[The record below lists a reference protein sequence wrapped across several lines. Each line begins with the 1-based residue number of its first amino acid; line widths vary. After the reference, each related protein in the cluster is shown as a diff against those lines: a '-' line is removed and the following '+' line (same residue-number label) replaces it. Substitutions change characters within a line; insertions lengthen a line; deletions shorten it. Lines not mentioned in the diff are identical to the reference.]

1 VDGKIFKKLNQPYI
15 KRTSG
20 MRIKQYLFTIIFIVS
35 FVFYTKACADETSR
49 ANFIII
55 YADDMGYAD
64 AGPFGDPKINTPAI
78 DALVENGQTWTNFY
92 ATAPVCTPSRGALL
106 TGKLPVRTG
115 LYGDTISVFFPGSK
129 QGLPH
134 SEKTIAEVFQD
145 NKYSTGMFGKW
156 HLGDAPAF
164 YPTRHGFD
172 EWLGIPYSNDMDW
185 EIDGVNFGNIF
196 TPPEGAPAKWKTVA
210 PRIRKNIFKRE
221 ITDWHVPLISS
232 QHLND
237 GTFKDTL
244 LEKPAN
250 QNLITKRYT
259 EESVRFMAESVE
271 KNKPFF
277 LFLSHSMPHVPLF
290 RSPDF
295 VNKSQQGIY
304 GDVIEEID
312 WSIGEILSSLK
323 RLNVNNNTYVIFT
336 SDNGPWLLF
345 GDHAGSA
352 KPLRD
357 GKGTTFEGGMRA
369 MTMFSGPGIKPGIV
383 SEIGV
388 QTDLFTTLLSLA
400 KITNFSLPQ
409 DSFDLTGALLK
420 GEQSPRDFVPFYRG
434 SELRAF
440 RVNEHKI
447 HFITEGAYNRPP
459 KKQFHSTPLLINL
472 NENIGEREDL
482 MTNEKA
488 ITAKLIERATRF
500 QQSFEKAPSILDRQ
514 FQ

>member
-1 VDGKIFKKLNQPYI
+1 
-15 KRTSG
+15 
-20 MRIKQYLFTIIFIVS
+20 MRIKQYLFNIIFIVS
-35 FVFYTKACADETSR
+35 FTVYTKVCADEASP

-64 AGPFGDPKINTPAI
+64 VGPFGDPKINTPAI

-145 NKYSTGMFGKW
+145 NKYSTAMFGKW

-196 TPPEGAPAKWKTVA
+196 TPPEGAAAKWQTVI
-210 PRIRKNIFKRE
+210 PRIQKNIFKRE
-221 ITDWHVPLISS
+221 IADWQVPLISS
-232 QHLND
+232 KHLNNN
-237 GTFKDTL
+237 TFKDTL

-250 QNLITKRYT
+250 QHLITKRYT
-259 EESVRFMAESVE
+259 AESVRFMTESVQQ
-271 KNKPFF
+271 NKPFF

-295 VNKSQQGIY
+295 VNKSERGIY

-312 WSIGEILSSLK
+312 WSVGEILRSLK
-323 RLNVNNNTYVIFT
+323 TLNIDRTTYVIFT

-352 KPLRD
+352 QPLRG

-369 MTMFSGPGIKPGIV
+369 MTMFSGPGIGPGTV
-383 SEIGV
+383 SGIGV
-388 QTDLFTTLLSLA
+388 QTDLFSTLASLA
-400 KITNFSLPQ
+400 NITVEPRPK
-409 DSFDLTGALLK
+409 DSFDLSATLRN
-420 GEQSPRDFVPFYRG
+420 GEKSPRDFVPFFLG
-434 SELRAF
+434 SELQAF
-440 RVNEHKI
+440 RVNDHKI
-447 HFITEGAYNRPP
+447 HFITQGAYGMPP
-459 KKQFHSTPLLINL
+459 KKRIHTAPLVIDLVNDVGEIRDIST
-472 NENIGEREDL
+472 ENEDL
-482 MTNEKA
+482 
-488 ITAKLIERATRF
+488 TAELIKRALRF
-500 QQSFEKAPSILDRQ
+500 KKSLETAPSILDTQ